1 MAGRPQQSGRRTS
14 TAPAKVKHPEKLK
27 DPKYALA
34 LHIARAR
41 RERRAGMPTGPMPP
55 TR

>member
-1 MAGRPQQSGRRTS
+1 MAGRTS
-14 TAPAKVKHPEKLK
+14 KDAPGSKKEAPKIKNPERLK

-41 RERRAGMPTGPMPP
+41 RERRGGKAPLPM
-55 TR
+55 R